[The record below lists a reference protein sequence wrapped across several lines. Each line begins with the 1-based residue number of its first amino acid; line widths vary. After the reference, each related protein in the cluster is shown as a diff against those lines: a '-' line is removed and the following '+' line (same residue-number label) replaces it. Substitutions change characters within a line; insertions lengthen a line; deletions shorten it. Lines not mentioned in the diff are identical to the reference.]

1 MNKRILVLGGSG
13 MLGHTLVNILE
24 MDSSLDVYNLVRGV
38 KINEKS
44 IKCDVLEIREL
55 KNNIDDL
62 NPDFIINCIGILREE
77 SDQNF
82 DKAIYINSFLP
93 QWLLNY
99 CSKTN
104 IKFFHISTD
113 CVFDGLEGGYTEE
126 SIPNAKD
133 KYGKTK
139 SLGEFD
145 SKKHLC
151 IRTSIIG
158 PELKENGKGLLHWL
172 FNQKGEILG
181 YNNVYW
187 SGVTTVELSKAILFS
202 IKNNITGLWNFT
214 NNKKIS
220 KYELLNMLII
230 EFNLSHLSLNKDF
243 KNVTDKSL
251 TSERKIN
258 YEIPPYNIMIN
269 QLKEYIEEY
278 NSTYKYQLG

>member
-1 MNKRILVLGGSG
+1 MNKRVLILGGSG
-13 MLGHTLVNILE
+13 MLGHTLDIILGK
-24 MDSSLDVYNLVRGV
+24 DSSLNVYNLVRGH
-38 KINEKS
+38 KINKKS
-44 IKCDVLEIREL
+44 IICDVLEIREL

-62 NPDFIINCIGILREE
+62 NPDIIINCIGILKEE

-99 CSKTN
+99 CTKNN
-104 IKFFHISTD
+104 IKLFHISTD
-113 CVFDGLEGGYTEE
+113 CVFDGLQGSYTEK
-126 SIPNAKD
+126 SLPNAID
-133 KYGKTK
+133 NYGKTK

-181 YNNVYW
+181 YKNVYW

-220 KYELLNMLII
+220 KHELLNMLII
-230 EFNLSHLSLNKDF
+230 EFNLSHINLKEDL
-243 KNVTDKSL
+243 KNITDKSL
-251 TSERKIN
+251 ISERKIN
-258 YEIPPYNIMIN
+258 YEIPPYTIMIN
-269 QLKEYIEEY
+269 QLKDYIEEY
-278 NSTYKYQLG
+278 NITYKYQLE

>member
-1 MNKRILVLGGSG
+1 

-24 MDSSLDVYNLVRGV
+24 KDSSLDVYNLVRGI

-55 KNNIDDL
+55 KNKIDDL
-62 NPDFIINCIGILREE
+62 NLDIIINCIGILREE

-99 CSKTN
+99 CTKKN
-104 IKFFHISTD
+104 IKFFHVSTD
-113 CVFDGLEGGYTEE
+113 CVFDGLEGSYTEK

-145 SKKHLC
+145 SRKHLC

-172 FNQKGEILG
+172 FNQKGKILG
-181 YNNVYW
+181 YKNVFW
-187 SGVTTVELSKAILFS
+187 SGITTLELAKAIHFS
-202 IKNNITGLWNFT
+202 IENNISGLWNVT
-214 NNKKIS
+214 NGESISKFDLLKIIIKTFSINKLKLEPNTDKIS
-220 KYELLNMLII
+220 
-230 EFNLSHLSLNKDF
+230 
-243 KNVTDKSL
+243 DKSL
-251 TSERKIN
+251 KSIREIN
-258 YEIPPYNIMIN
+258 YIVPTYNLM
-269 QLKEYIEEY
+269 LKELY
-278 NSTYKYQLG
+278 NYYNNNRDLYNYHI